1 MLSLSKIRD
10 FGFSPTF
17 NADEDL
23 LDWMGFLGFRV
34 FVFFRTRLI
43 YKYYKSCAPSNL
55 DETTFQQKGIEKVSL
70 FISEH

>member
-1 MLSLSKIRD
+1 MLGKAELRVVFSVEIRD

-34 FVFFRTRLI
+34 LVCFYNPVDMQVL
-43 YKYYKSCAPSNL
+43 
-55 DETTFQQKGIEKVSL
+55 
-70 FISEH
+70 

>member
-1 MLSLSKIRD
+1 VSVNLHVVALNMLGKVELRVYAFSVEIRD

-34 FVFFRTRLI
+34 FVFF
-43 YKYYKSCAPSNL
+43 KNL
-55 DETTFQQKGIEKVSL
+55 VNI
-70 FISEH
+70 